1 MTNLT
6 EIEPNSAFVKVGDLG
21 DAEVTLNI
29 VPPSLIALK
38 LNKEF
43 LRSPNFIFSFLSEVI
58 ILYSKRFSSVMQF
71 NLCF

>member
-58 ILYSKRFSSVMQF
+58 ILYLKRFSSIMQF

>member
-58 ILYSKRFSSVMQF
+58 ILYLKFFHQ
-71 NLCF
+71 